1 MSYFNKKKAIS
12 LKRKS
17 SVFFYSVESK
27 TWSKLKVYKEQL
39 AGSSKQAEIAPKSIF
54 TKLIIQNCL
63 KINNLK
69 SKHLKNYFIF
79 KLSNTK
85 NYKLLYSALFFNF
98 LEKNNDANYL
108 SSPSVSSSYLNVKM
122 SINDYFFSSHSTKK
136 WNKNS
141 RWYSMEEIISHF
153 IFYSEGFSLPSG
165 FSYGS
170 VEAPKGHLGVSMV
183 SQNSNKPSRARIKSS
198 IQNMMGQVTQL
209 VEGTSLGDFV
219 VIVSGSYVVVGEV
232 DR

>member
-1 MSYFNKKKAIS
+1 MSYFSKKKIVF

-27 TWSKLKVYKEQL
+27 TWSKLKTYKDRLIKPQP
-39 AGSSKQAEIAPKSIF
+39 QATFTGKSVF
-54 TKLIIQNCL
+54 TKLIVQNCL
-63 KINNLK
+63 KLNNLK
-69 SKHLKNYFIF
+69 SKHLQNYFMF
-79 KLSNTK
+79 KVTNSK

-98 LEKNNDANYL
+98 LEKNYDNGPLA
-108 SSPSVSSSYLNVKM
+108 SGVVSSSYLNVKM

>member
-1 MSYFNKKKAIS
+1 MNYFSKKKQNKVVVNTA
-12 LKRKS
+12 
-17 SVFFYSVESK
+17 VFLSK
-27 TWSKLKVYKEQL
+27 IEKKLVTKFHYHLVKTYKKFEWEL
-39 AGSSKQAEIAPKSIF
+39 PTKAGFF
-54 TKLIIQNCL
+54 TKLMALNCI
-63 KINNLK
+63 KINNI
-69 SKHLKNYFIF
+69 KNNAVRSYFIF
-79 KLSNTK
+79 KLSGSSNK
-85 NYKLLYSALFFNF
+85 SLLQTAIFFNF
-98 LEKNNDANYL
+98 LEKNYESSSL
-108 SSPSVSSSYLNVKM
+108 SNKTVSSSYLNVKM

-170 VEAPKGHLGVSMV
+170 VEAPKGHLGVSML

-219 VIVSGSYVVVGEV
+219 VIVSGSYIVVGEV